1 MFLEK
6 KPFRSFGNRE
16 IQVRGQLPDAGSV
29 DDPTGHQILFCMIL
43 LLVMIAALDT
53 GIAVACI
60 GPIKDSGNAATMTG
74 RT

>member
-1 MFLEK
+1 
-6 KPFRSFGNRE
+6 
-16 IQVRGQLPDAGSV
+16 
-29 DDPTGHQILFCMIL
+29 MIL

-60 GPIKDSGNAATMTG
+60 GPIEDSGNAATMTG